1 MNFRASRKALALSL
15 LLGGFT
21 AAHAAPETIASTPA
35 VSLYIIGAGEED
47 ALLEQQIARI
57 AQLDTP
63 TTSSLTEYITS
74 DGNHRLYIF
83 RSSLQGSSIGAPSQ
97 LPAALTDPNLGALSA
112 VPDGT
117 VVAIH
122 KYSAGGAIQSTAP
135 VANRV
140 PAPKWIKSGQ
150 TAPAGTSAPVTVL
163 TTVGATSNITF
174 QKVTFSSALSAANVE
189 QRRPDI
195 GLTTVEPAAFLGRSS
210 GTVKNPDNSTYAS
223 YTVLRRDISALTG
236 VVPTADLV
244 NGLVVT
250 KALRDALQR
259 AQGLTVGS
267 ELEADVPSLTNAQI
281 NALFTQ
287 SIVDWSNLLVGA
299 TGTPLTSV
307 AGVTAP
313 ASTKVFVV
321 RRDNGSGNQIGTEGF
336 FTQGQFNWAAATT
349 GDTDTGLT
357 TVPAGPFVFSGTNTR
372 ANQDTFRTLNTNN
385 VWAIGLLSTEKPNLN
400 STTSGTSREN
410 GYRFIAVNGATPS
423 LVNVVK
429 GRYPIYNTT
438 SVVYNTA
445 FLKTRPLGVQYL
457 AAAVT
462 RGLNNPGLLGPVGEN
477 LQINLA
483 SGDPTRYWGGG
494 FLVSSPSVDSAT
506 GADQVPGTGVPTAG
520 SVLLNPINP
529 NSKQVSGSIK
539 NGGPSVLLYPSP
551 Q

>member
-1 MNFRASRKALALSL
+1 
-15 LLGGFT
+15 
-21 AAHAAPETIASTPA
+21 
-35 VSLYIIGAGEED
+35 
-47 ALLEQQIARI
+47 
-57 AQLDTP
+57 
-63 TTSSLTEYITS
+63 
-74 DGNHRLYIF
+74 
-83 RSSLQGSSIGAPSQ
+83 
-97 LPAALTDPNLGALSA
+97 
-112 VPDGT
+112 
-117 VVAIH
+117 
-122 KYSAGGAIQSTAP
+122 
-135 VANRV
+135 
-140 PAPKWIKSGQ
+140 
-150 TAPAGTSAPVTVL
+150 
-163 TTVGATSNITF
+163 
-174 QKVTFSSALSAANVE
+174 SSALSAANVE

-462 RGLNNPGLLGPVGEN
+462 RGLSTGLRHAGRCRWQAGLRRRRHDIGPIGAVIDIEHQQDADGDGDGRQQTLLVHVVRYN
-477 LQINLA
+477 RVA
-483 SGDPTRYWGGG
+483 GRFSGSGRAARGRTPLY
-494 FLVSSPSVDSAT
+494 AT
-506 GADQVPGTGVPTAG
+506 GCSAICAR
-520 SVLLNPINP
+520 
-529 NSKQVSGSIK
+529 
-539 NGGPSVLLYPSP
+539 P
-551 Q
+551 QALFRE